1 MQLTPALRLVLRAL
15 LAGVTVLVQQL
26 AQSDHVDRA
35 VLIAA
40 LVSAG
45 WAAAEYL
52 LPFLNA
58 SVGIGKEGSSK

>member
-26 AQSDHVDRA
+26 ATSDHVDRS

-40 LVSAG
+40 LTAAG
-45 WAAAEYL
+45 WATAEYL

-58 SVGIGKEGSSK
+58 SVGVGKDVSK